1 MFKTTLMNLHK
12 SKNAKIPNLQQNIYD
27 LKVLKEYIEAFYRG
41 VETVDGKMIQID
53 IEHLKTL
60 DGDHVVLIDKIIQRV
75 ELLKE
80 DYERF
85 ELFNSRVGDM
95 RTAR

>member
-1 MFKTTLMNLHK
+1 MNLHK
-12 SKNAKIPNLQQNIYD
+12 SKNAKVPNLQQNIYD
-27 LKVLKEYIEAFYRG
+27 LQVLKEYIESFYRG
-41 VETVDGKMIQID
+41 VETVDGKLIQID
-53 IEHLKTL
+53 IEHLRNL
-60 DGDHVVLIDKIIQRV
+60 SGDHVVAIDKIIQRV

-85 ELFNSRVGDM
+85 ELFNKGVADI